1 MLEEACKSVN
11 IAFDEDKYKK
21 FTIYKELIKEWN
33 KKINLTSITGDE
45 EIIKKHFIDSIKVFQ
60 FTPIKYAGK
69 IIDVGTGA
77 GFPGIPI
84 KILCPE
90 IHIVLLDSLNKR
102 INFLNEVIDR
112 LELSDIKAIHGR
124 AEDYGRNIDYR
135 EKFDIAVS
143 RAVAELNVLSEY
155 CIPFVKKGGYF
166 IALKGPSALEEMDKS
181 NKSIKILGGI
191 LNSVIE
197 VNIENTDLK
206 HNLVVIKKEMST
218 PSYYPRKAG
227 TASKSPIL

>member
-1 MLEEACKSVN
+1 MFEEACKSVN
-11 IAFDEDKYKK
+11 IAFDADKYKK
-21 FTIYKELIKEWN
+21 FMIYKELIKEWN
-33 KKINLTSITGDE
+33 KKINLTSITDDE
-45 EIIKKHFIDSIKVFQ
+45 EMIKKHFIDSIKVFQ
-60 FTPIKYAGK
+60 FLPLKCADK

-84 KILCPE
+84 KILCPQ

-112 LELSDIKAIHGR
+112 LKLDDIKPVHGR
-124 AEDYGRNIDYR
+124 AEDYGQNIDYR

-155 CIPFVKKGGYF
+155 CIPFIKKGGYF
-166 IALKGPSALEEMDKS
+166 IALKGPSAKQEIDRS
-181 NKSIKILGGI
+181 NKSIKVLGGM
-191 LNSVIE
+191 LDSVIE

-206 HNLVVIKKEMST
+206 HNLVIIKKEMST

-227 TASKSPIL
+227 TASKNPIL